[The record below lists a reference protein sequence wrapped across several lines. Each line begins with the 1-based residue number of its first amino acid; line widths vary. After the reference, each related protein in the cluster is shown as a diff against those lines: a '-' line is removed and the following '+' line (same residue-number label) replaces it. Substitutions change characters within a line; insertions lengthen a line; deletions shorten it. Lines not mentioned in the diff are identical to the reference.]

1 MYGNDVGW
9 RRKFIWPSSEIIVRR
24 RIQIPHDFA
33 TLHSNETAEDRAG
46 MKTQRKDVKKT
57 TAEDYELNGTER
69 GEVKEDSQN
78 RANGDMS
85 QRPNATEMQF
95 ICCKFRELLKSIN
108 ILECNKENKIHKLIQ
123 ILDLWLL

>member
-1 MYGNDVGW
+1 M
-9 RRKFIWPSSEIIVRR
+9 S
-24 RIQIPHDFA
+24 
-33 TLHSNETAEDRAG
+33 
-46 MKTQRKDVKKT
+46 KKT